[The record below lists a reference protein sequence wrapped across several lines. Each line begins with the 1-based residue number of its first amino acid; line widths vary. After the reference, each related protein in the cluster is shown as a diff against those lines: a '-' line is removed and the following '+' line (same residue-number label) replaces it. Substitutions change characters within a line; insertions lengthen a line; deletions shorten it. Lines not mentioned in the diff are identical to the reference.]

1 MKLLLIVFFSLF
13 FIPIHSVFSEETNLG
28 KIYFENEIIPPNS
41 FVKIIVEDNDM
52 NKKEYPNFADTF
64 TIDVWSDS
72 SSTPIE
78 IKVMETGVYSGIFSG
93 KIFVSDVQSEGKKL
107 FAIPGN
113 LIYASY
119 FDSTVPQSDSPSEL
133 ITAAVIKISG
143 NDMSEYLE
151 KIDPSM
157 KPMQETL
164 IPTWI
169 KSNAGWWAEDAIDD
183 QSFLQGI
190 EFLIKHGI
198 LEIPFTVQ
206 ENNSNSDKIPSWIK
220 SNAGWWAD
228 GTISETEF
236 VNGIEY
242 LIKMGLISVEVH
254 LEADNALSSES
265 SNMDSNL
272 DVFEKQL
279 EECSKITVAYKRID
293 CEKPIK
299 KEMNLY
305 MYQTNAQ
312 AFEMGPITYYWLG
325 IGSEGNEFEVT
336 QTGQAILSI
345 RMLAENTSDEVVALN
360 CTSPQICSYDVWD
373 GTKSF
378 KYSGM
383 DFTSG
388 QIVINPGDTREFNIL
403 FGPNIG
409 YGGTEFEYDSTKD
422 YVFRISEPWGSGD
435 ISLDLKE

>member
-1 MKLLLIVFFSLF
+1 MKILLIVFFSLF
-13 FIPIHSVFSEETNLG
+13 LIPVHSVFSEEMNLG
-28 KIYFENEIIPPNS
+28 KIYFESEIVSSNS

-52 NKKEYPNFADTF
+52 NKKEYPNFADNF

-72 SSTPIE
+72 SPAPIE
-78 IKVMETGVYSGIFSG
+78 MKVVETGVYSGIFTG
-93 KIFVSDVQSEGKKL
+93 KIFVSDVQSEGKKI
-107 FAIPGN
+107 FAIPGDS
-113 LIYASY
+113 IYALY
-119 FDSTVPQSDSPSEL
+119 VDSTNPQSSIPSE
-133 ITAAVIKISG
+133 IVTAAVIKISG

-151 KIDPSM
+151 NIDPSM
-157 KPMQETL
+157 RSMRDTL
-164 IPTWI
+164 IPAWI
-169 KSNAGWWAEDAIDD
+169 KSNAGWWAEGAIDD
-183 QSFLQGI
+183 QSFVQGI
-190 EFLIKHGI
+190 EFLIKQGI
-198 LEIPFTVQ
+198 IEIPSIGK
-206 ENNSNSDKIPSWIK
+206 ENNSNSDEIPSWIK
-220 SNAGWWAD
+220 SNAGWWAE
-228 GTISETEF
+228 GAISETEF
-236 VNGIEY
+236 VNAIEH
-242 LIKMGLISVEVH
+242 LMKMGLISVDVSFETD
-254 LEADNALSSES
+254 EAAPSES
-265 SNMDSNL
+265 SDMDSNL

-279 EECSKITVAYKRID
+279 EECSKITIAYKRID

-305 MYQTNAQ
+305 LYQINAQ

-345 RMLAENTSDEVVALN
+345 RMLAENTSSEIVALN
-360 CTSPQICSYDVWD
+360 CTSPQICNYDVWD

-409 YGGTEFEYDSTKD
+409 YGGTEFEYDSAKD
-422 YVFRISEPWGSGD
+422 YVFRISEPWGSGNV
-435 ISLDLKE
+435 SLNLRK